1 MKTMLLFVAFCAA
14 FVSMASAQLQL
25 NSGES
30 FSYSFS
36 NLPKTG
42 SVPVFG
48 SNPGGTMQV
57 TVNNGSFQSGDQ
69 LKLEMFESVFT
80 DPAICSAIM
89 NSAPPYT
96 TSCTSDFAWQ
106 DQQGAIRLTMQ
117 SGSAIIDSITVK
129 AIVSGPSLSSY
140 DVYSVTF
147 TPVPEPG
154 VLSLI
159 ACGIGLLV
167 LGRSVQRRITTSS

>member
-1 MKTMLLFVAFCAA
+1 
-14 FVSMASAQLQL
+14 
-25 NSGES
+25 
-30 FSYSFS
+30 
-36 NLPKTG
+36 
-42 SVPVFG
+42 
-48 SNPGGTMQV
+48 
-57 TVNNGSFQSGDQ
+57 
-69 LKLEMFESVFT
+69 
-80 DPAICSAIM
+80 M

-96 TSCTSDFAWQ
+96 ASCTSDFAWQ
-106 DQQGAIRLTMQ
+106 DQQGAIRLTML

-167 LGRSVQRRITTSS
+167 FGRSIHRRITTSS